1 MRRLVAPFLSYL
13 AAERNF
19 SSHTVEAY
27 RRDLEQGIAV
37 MAALEG
43 GRPPTP
49 ERLGAGLA
57 RRYLARLV
65 QQGLARSSVAR
76 KLAAWRSF
84 CGYLCLR
91 GVLPGN
97 PFAGLPAPR
106 VRRRM
111 PRALG
116 AEEAFRLVEAPSG
129 DDPLRLRDRALLELL
144 YAAGLRVAELVGLDL
159 GDLDCEGGTVRV
171 RGKGNRERVVP
182 VGRPALGALERYLR
196 AGRPALRPRDQAVF
210 VNGRGTRLTTRGA
223 RMVVARYGGRAG
235 LPYDVYPHLLRHTF
249 ATHLL
254 EGGADLRVVQELLG
268 HARLA
273 TTQVYTHVTVE
284 RLKELYRRTHPRA

>member
-1 MRRLVAPFLSYL
+1 MREFVAPFLAYL
-13 AAERNF
+13 TAERNACA
-19 SSHTVEAY
+19 HTVEAY
-27 RRDLEQGIAV
+27 RRDLEQGLAM

-43 GRPPTP
+43 GRPVTP
-49 ERLGAGLA
+49 DRLQAGLV

-65 QQGLARSSVAR
+65 QQGLSRTSVAR

-84 CGYLCLR
+84 CRYLCLK
-91 GVLPGN
+91 GVLAGN

-106 VRRRM
+106 VRRKI
-111 PRALG
+111 PRAL
-116 AEEAFRLVEAPSG
+116 EVDEASRLVEAPAG

-159 GDLDCEGGTVRV
+159 RDVDCEGGTVRV

-182 VGRPALGALERYLR
+182 VGRPALAALERYLR

-210 VNGRGTRLTTRGA
+210 VNGRGARLTTRGA
-223 RMVVARYGGRAG
+223 RMVVGRYGGKAG
-235 LPYDVYPHLLRHTF
+235 LAGDVHPHLLRHTF

-268 HARLA
+268 HARLT
-273 TTQVYTHVTVE
+273 TTQVYTHITVD